1 MELFAFIIL
10 LGVGLI
16 TIISENKFVLWMV
29 YMPSLCLF
37 MIIVRNSGLDTDM
50 ITYAKEMT
58 SSGHNMYYLRE
69 FVFWYSLRFFHYIF
83 NNEISVFL
91 FMDIIWIFI
100 LYRTSI
106 NLGKESLIK
115 NNLSLGLIV
124 VLSTSFPLFFGYENI
139 YRQLYATIF
148 SLYSYSL
155 LKNNYKKSIFFFF
168 ISVFMHNTSIIL
180 LPIFFINK
188 IFSAKI
194 YLRVFLS
201 LIISIS
207 FIMLFNY
214 VSQFKSA
221 KSTGVDMSLVYLF
234 MFLSTFVMY
243 LIKFKFRFLDLFR
256 KTPSL
261 IIIITLMFG
270 LSSLE
275 YDMISE
281 RLGMMFLVFLLF
293 DLYRYSNTI
302 LKYSNRIVFRLFL
315 LLVFSIP
322 VLIFSSSRMF
332 LL

>member
-1 MELFAFIIL
+1 
-10 LGVGLI
+10 
-16 TIISENKFVLWMV
+16 
-29 YMPSLCLF
+29 
-37 MIIVRNSGLDTDM
+37 
-50 ITYAKEMT
+50 
-58 SSGHNMYYLRE
+58 
-69 FVFWYSLRFFHYIF
+69 
-83 NNEISVFL
+83 
-91 FMDIIWIFI
+91 
-100 LYRTSI
+100 
-106 NLGKESLIK
+106 
-115 NNLSLGLIV
+115 
-124 VLSTSFPLFFGYENI
+124 
-139 YRQLYATIF
+139 
-148 SLYSYSL
+148 
-155 LKNNYKKSIFFFF
+155 
-168 ISVFMHNTSIIL
+168 
-180 LPIFFINK
+180 
-188 IFSAKI
+188 
-194 YLRVFLS
+194 
-201 LIISIS
+201 
-207 FIMLFNY
+207 MLFNY

>member
-1 MELFAFIIL
+1 MELIAFITLIV
-10 LGVGLI
+10 LGVI
-16 TIISENKFVLWMV
+16 TIVSENKFVLLLLYIPSV
-29 YMPSLCLF
+29 YLF
-37 MIIVRNSGLDTDM
+37 MIVVRSSGLDTDM

-58 SSGHNMYYLRE
+58 SSGHHIYYLRE
-69 FVFWYSLRFFHYIF
+69 FVFWYSLRFFYYVF
-83 NNEISVFL
+83 SNEIAVLL
-91 FMDIIWIFI
+91 FMDMIWIFI
-100 LYRTSI
+100 LYRISI
-106 NLGKESLIK
+106 NLSKSSLVM

-124 VLSTSFPLFFGYENI
+124 ILSTSFPLFFGYENI
-139 YRQLYATIF
+139 YRQLFATVF

-155 LKNNYKKSIFFFF
+155 LNSNYKKSIFFFI
-168 ISVFMHNTSIIL
+168 ISFFMHNTVIVL

-201 LIISIS
+201 LLVSIV
-207 FIMLFNY
+207 FVMLFNY

-221 KSTGVDMSLVYLF
+221 KSTGVDMSVVYLF
-234 MFLSTFVMY
+234 MYLSTFIIY
-243 LIKFKFRFLDLFR
+243 LIKFKFRILDLFR

-261 IIIITLMFG
+261 IISIILMIG
-270 LSSLE
+270 LYNLK

-302 LKYSNRIVFRLFL
+302 QKYSNRIIFRLFL

-322 VLIFSSSRMF
+322 VLIFSSSRIF